1 MYRTYSRASS
11 SEANVSEPMWIG
23 LGIEGLAFLS
33 RCEAFIRVATGF
45 SGAGI
50 LAANAT
56 GVLLTVADGVRA
68 AILSLSFEIEAI

>member
-1 MYRTYSRASS
+1 MDRFR
-11 SEANVSEPMWIG
+11 VR
-23 LGIEGLAFLS
+23 LGIEGPAFLS
-33 RCEAFIRVATGF
+33 REAFIRVATGF

-56 GVLLTVADGVRA
+56 GVLLTVADGVTS

>member
-1 MYRTYSRASS
+1 
-11 SEANVSEPMWIG
+11 MWIG
-23 LGIEGLAFLS
+23 LGIGLAIEGPAFLS

-56 GVLLTVADGVRA
+56 GVLLTVADGVTA
-68 AILSLSFEIEAI
+68 SDFESKFRN

>member
-1 MYRTYSRASS
+1 MYRTYSRAST

-23 LGIEGLAFLS
+23 LGIRLGFEGLAFLS
-33 RCEAFIRVATGF
+33 RCEAFIRVAAGF

-56 GVLLTVADGVRA
+56 GVLLTVADVLEQR
-68 AILSLSFEIEAI
+68 F